1 MRLQQSPLSVVPVL
15 VSERLRL
22 RAHTLSDLDAMAAMW
37 ADEGVT
43 RHISGKPSTREESWG
58 RMLRYVGHW
67 TLMGFGYWL
76 IEEKQTGRYVGDG
89 GFIAGQRG
97 VEGMIDAPEQGWA
110 IAPSQQGK
118 GYATEAANAMLAWA
132 DASLIPTVS
141 CMIAPENAA
150 SIRVAEKAGYRE
162 YARAEY
168 KGEPSILYR
177 RDGA

>member
-1 MRLQQSPLSVVPVL
+1 MRLQQSPLSIVPLL
-15 VSERLRL
+15 VTPRLRL

-43 RHISGKPSTREESWG
+43 RHITGKPSTREESWG

-67 TLMGFGYWL
+67 TLMGYGYWL
-76 IEEKQTGRYVGDG
+76 IEEKESGRYVGDG

-97 VEGMIDAPEQGWA
+97 VEGMLDAPEQGWA

-118 GYATEAANAMLAWA
+118 GYATEAVSAMISWA
-132 DASLIPTVS
+132 EGQLGPVLTCMVS
-141 CMIAPENAA
+141 PDNPA

-177 RDGA
+177 RDAA